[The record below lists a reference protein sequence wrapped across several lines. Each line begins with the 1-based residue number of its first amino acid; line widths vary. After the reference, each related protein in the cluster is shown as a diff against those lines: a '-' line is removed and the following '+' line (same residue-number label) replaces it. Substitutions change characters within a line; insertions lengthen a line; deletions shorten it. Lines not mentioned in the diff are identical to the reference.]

1 MFKNNATKIAVLT
14 AVLVVIGGSL
24 ASEVQAATKTK
35 TVKKKAVATKLVK
48 AKTVKIAT
56 VKAVPD
62 EEIVE
67 PVTKCLIKTIID
79 LNAKAQKQLSADIA
93 KFGKGHEKIVER
105 YQYRI
110 DMAWQAM
117 NDPYCGYG
125 QKTGLGDEIH
135 SFRKSVDRARG
146 DFLAEAKR

>member
-14 AVLVVIGGSL
+14 AVLVVFGGAL
-24 ASEVQAATKTK
+24 ASDVQAATKTK
-35 TVKKKAVATKLVK
+35 TVKKKAVATKQIK

-56 VKAVPD
+56 LKVVPD
-62 EEIVE
+62 EEISE
-67 PVTKCLIKTIID
+67 PVSKCLVKTIID
-79 LNAKAQKQLSADIA
+79 LNAKAKKQLAADMA
-93 KFGKGHEKIVER
+93 KFGKGHEKSVER
-105 YQYRI
+105 YQYRV

-125 QKTGLGDEIH
+125 QKTGLADEIH